1 MAGLLCCIA
10 ASVPQLAAG
19 CWFGGCPELYYKLIY
34 LYIIE
39 ALFQFCYL
47 ITLWKNGCIPR
58 TLSDLDSE
66 SDCNWFNVGRRRP
79 RRLFGCISLALSSSD
94 GTSAMVSSDL
104 DSDSYPSTSTS
115 SSSFDLMES
124 YVIILYIQYMY
135 IYIYN
140 IYIMIL
146 YIQEDKVANRVRLV

>member
-47 ITLWKNGCIPR
+47 LTLWKNGCIPR

-66 SDCNWFNVGRRRP
+66 SDCNWFNVGRP
-79 RRLFGCISLALSSSD
+79 RRLFGCISSALSSSD
-94 GTSAMVSSDL
+94 GTSAMVSFDL
-104 DSDSYPSTSTS
+104 DSDLYPSSSTS
-115 SSSFDLMES
+115 SSSSRTFDLMES
-124 YVIILYIQYMY
+124 YVIMLYIYLY
-135 IYIYN
+135 IYIY
-140 IYIMIL
+140 IYI
-146 YIQEDKVANRVRLV
+146 YRKRG